1 VVEYFHTGAIFLP
14 EADNIASST
23 KSHTKHLTFNFLEYL
38 VNIISA
44 YFTQIPLVFIQLLH
58 LAISTAARA
67 CVRGIPCTLGLV
79 VAYPT
84 AWNSVSNHSIVTP
97 PLLTELG
104 TSTINITV
112 INGASPL
119 VVKETHIPFHTTIIV
134 DALASILLKL
144 CTVITRGCG

>member
-1 VVEYFHTGAIFLP
+1 
-14 EADNIASST
+14 
-23 KSHTKHLTFNFLEYL
+23 LTFNFLEYL

-44 YFTQIPLVFIQLLH
+44 YFTQIPSASDKGCSIHFLCCTITILHPLVFIQLLH